1 MFVSALTEV
10 ILPKNQQNA
19 PGKFYICV
27 AMKIFY
33 DLDHL
38 PRFQNAVITIGSF
51 DGVHLG
57 HQRIIQ
63 QVNHLAKSI
72 DGESVVIT
80 FHPHPR
86 QVIYPRDNSLQ
97 LITSTAEKVQL
108 LQQYEVDNVVVVPFT
123 IEFSQQ
129 HADEYIQKFLI
140 EKFQPRY
147 IVIGYDHRFGLNRQG
162 DLNYLQWYSE
172 QADYEVIE
180 IAKQEVDD
188 ISVSST
194 KIRNAL
200 NDADIDTANRLL
212 GHPFPLSGKVVHG
225 QKLGKQLGFPT
236 ANLELKDALKLV
248 PPHGIYAVHVHH
260 EEKRYGGMLYIGDR
274 PSLADAG
281 HRTIEVNI
289 FDFEGNLYGEE
300 LYVEV
305 VGFIRKDAHF
315 PDLEA
320 LKKQLAADRV
330 QSQHLLAKLEATQ
343 SQAAPKKASVA
354 VVILNYNGRAY
365 LEKFLSSVLDSSY
378 QNLEIYVAD
387 NGSTD
392 QSLEW
397 LIANAPEVKRINLK
411 KNYGFAEGYNRA
423 LRQVESDYYILL
435 NSDLEVRAGWIEPI
449 IQLLE
454 EDRETA
460 ACQPKIL
467 SYEHKTAFEYAG
479 AAGGWIDYLGYPFCR
494 GRIFDFTEQ
503 DEGQYNDR
511 QEIFWASGAAFFV
524 RAKLFHLIGGFDPD
538 YFAHAEEIDLCWRLK
553 RAGFKIQVVPESVV
567 YHLGGGTLNYQAP
580 NKTYL
585 NFRNTLYTIWKNE
598 PAVKLWWLIPARLIL
613 DGIAGG
619 LFLVQGKFAHIKA
632 IFRAHWTFIPKI
644 GQLSRKRRHYKSL
657 VLKASNGLTSN
668 ENGRFGGSII
678 WQYYALGKKRFK
690 SIISG

>member
-1 MFVSALTEV
+1 
-10 ILPKNQQNA
+10 
-19 PGKFYICV
+19 
-27 AMKIFY
+27 MKVFY

-51 DGVHLG
+51 DGVHRG

-63 QVNHLAKSI
+63 QVNHLARSI

-97 LITSTAEKVQL
+97 LITSTEEKVRL

-172 QADYEVIE
+172 QADYEVVE

-188 ISVSST
+188 LSVSST
-194 KIRNAL
+194 KIRKAL
-200 NDADIDTANRLL
+200 NAADIDTANLLL
-212 GHPFPLSGKVVHG
+212 GHPFPLSGNVVHG
-225 QKLGKQLGFPT
+225 QKLGQKLGFPT
-236 ANLELKDALKLV
+236 ANIQLEDSVKLV
-248 PPHGIYAVHVHH
+248 PPHGIYAVHVYH
-260 EEKRYGGMLYIGDR
+260 EEQRYGGMLYIGDR

-289 FDFEGNLYGEE
+289 FDFQDNLYGKE
-300 LYVEV
+300 LYLEI
-305 VGFIRKDAHF
+305 VGFIREDARF
-315 PDLEA
+315 PDLEG
-320 LKKQLAADRV
+320 LKAQLAEDRKS
-330 QSQHLLAKLEATQ
+330 SQQLLDRLEAQQ
-343 SQAAPKKASVA
+343 SPVAESTASVA
-354 VVILNYNGRAY
+354 VVILNYNGREY
-365 LEKFLSSVLDSSY
+365 LEKFLPSVFNSSY
-378 QNLEIYVAD
+378 ENLTVYVAD
-387 NGSTD
+387 NGSGD
-392 QSLEW
+392 QSLAW
-397 LIANAPEVKRINLK
+397 LEEHRPEVRRIDLK
-411 KNYGFAEGYNRA
+411 KNYGYAEGYNRA

-435 NSDLEVRAGWIEPI
+435 NSDLEVQPGWIEPI
-449 IQLLE
+449 IRLLE
-454 EDRETA
+454 EDPATA

-467 SYEHKTAFEYAG
+467 SYENPSAFEYAG

-494 GRIFDFTEQ
+494 GRVFDLTET
-503 DEGQYNDR
+503 DEGQYDDQ

-524 RAKLFHLIGGFDPD
+524 RANLFHRIGGFDPD

-580 NKTYL
+580 NKAYL

-598 PAVKLWWLIPARLIL
+598 SGLKLCWLIPARMVL
-613 DGIAGG
+613 DGVAGG
-619 LFLVQGKFAHIKA
+619 LFLFQGKFAHIKA
-632 IFRAHWTFIPKI
+632 IVRAHWTFLPKI
-644 GQLSRKRRHYKSL
+644 GQLSRKRQHYAGL
-657 VLKASNGLTSN
+657 IAKAGNGLPPN
-668 ENGRFGGSII
+668 ERGRFYGSIV

-690 SIISG
+690 SIINGSI